1 MSGFSNSTNDSARK
15 ALRANARTIARK
27 RALKDLLRKVH
38 RTFWHGQLHE
48 AFLRAN
54 HAVRARRHAPCAD
67 LQHRRASHTMPM
79 RRAAAQA
86 QISPVGS
93 LAQAH
98 LRRPQRTP
106 TTCGRLYASSAR
118 RPRHRLVR
126 TTWEG
131 VAAIASRAVAASGT
145 QPLPTGESKTA
156 RVAAPRRRRALIR
169 GTRYWQLARPAT
181 ARRACRSGRHPSQDA
196 SVGEGCVRVLES
208 LREAPSRLK
217 F

>member
-1 MSGFSNSTNDSARK
+1 MIRLAKPSERTPGR
-15 ALRANARTIARK
+15 LRENARS
-27 RALKDLLRKVH
+27 KDLLRKVH

-156 RVAAPRRRRALIR
+156 RVAAPRRRRALVR

-181 ARRACRSGRHPSQDA
+181 AAPRVPTGQA
-196 SVGEGCVRVLES
+196 SVARRIRRGRLRAVLES
-208 LREAPSRLK
+208 LARGESLG
-217 F
+217 